1 MTGRAGRWIRRTTI
15 GWVPLLWL
23 IAGTVPYLHMHALVV
38 LHGQPGGGGASDS
51 VIGDEMIVAD
61 VDHARV
67 AWRIIRDGARGVAAS
82 GG

>member
-51 VIGDEMIVAD
+51 VVGDEMIVA
-61 VDHARV
+61 ASTTP
-67 AWRIIRDGARGVAAS
+67 GSLGV
-82 GG
+82 